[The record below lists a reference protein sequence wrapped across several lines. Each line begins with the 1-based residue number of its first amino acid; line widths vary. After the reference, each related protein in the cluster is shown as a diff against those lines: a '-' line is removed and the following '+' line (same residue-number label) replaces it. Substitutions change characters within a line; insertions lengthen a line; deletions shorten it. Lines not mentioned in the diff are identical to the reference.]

1 MTPKSVTEIRVVV
14 IRWGWLRKS
23 YILLD
28 YVPPAGV
35 EALEAVIADP
45 AGAWSY
51 IQPQTEGMPGAYLV
65 SVGDKTYIVQRA
77 DGKASARRAKQRGKH
92 D

>member
-1 MTPKSVTEIRVVV
+1 M

-23 YILLD
+23 YMLLD
-28 YVPPAGV
+28 YVALAGV
-35 EALEAVIADP
+35 EKLQEVIADP

-77 DGKASARRAKQRGKH
+77 DGKASARRAKQRGRP
-92 D
+92 